1 MLNKSIILFL
11 SSVLILASSAPLL
24 AAGEKTEG
32 PKDQA
37 VQVETKTK
45 TITEIKGG
53 KKIITRIARFTVR
66 RSDPYTQDFNIGD
79 YKKALQSDKLIVLL
93 FCTKGS
99 KQSEKEFDHLK
110 AAFKKIERGRIVG
123 FKVNFKDKNSDRAE
137 NKLAKAFKVKKAGTK
152 IFIKNGGKLKQTAKY
167 WNTKDYIKNITAAQK
182 K

>member
-1 MLNKSIILFL
+1 MKKIKTRPSYFIIFTLLGFGIL
-11 SSVLILASSAPLL
+11 SLGFNEACSQDKA
-24 AAGEKTEG
+24 TE
-32 PKDQA
+32 
-37 VQVETKTK
+37 VETKTK

-66 RSDPYTQDFNIGD
+66 RSDPYTQDFNIED

-152 IFIKNGGKLKQTAKY
+152 IFIKNGGKLKQTDKH
-167 WNTKDYIKNITAAQK
+167 WDKKDYIKNITAAQK